1 MSDEELFL
9 EDHLSPDPALSKIT
23 HAILGACI
31 EVHRTLGPGF
41 PEQVY
46 CKSLEVE
53 FRLRGI
59 NFQREC
65 PIEVIYRGE
74 LVGHGRMGFF
84 VEGQVVLEI
93 KAIDALTPIHT
104 AQVIAYLRAT
114 GQKLG
119 LLINFNVRVLKDGVR
134 RIAA

>member
-1 MSDEELFL
+1 
-9 EDHLSPDPALSKIT
+9 
-23 HAILGACI
+23 
-31 EVHRTLGPGF
+31 
-41 PEQVY
+41 VY

-74 LVGHGRMGFF
+74 LVGHGRMDFF